1 MINAH
6 TLCWLIILTVTQQNV
21 TRRESFHTI
30 MSSNSTNVVNQT
42 PVTNVNA
49 CPMIYQQQ
57 LVDSK
62 ITQDYLQTVVGISTH
77 KEPFLQHAHIQSN
90 KGMPPTSINTPCCI
104 VLDSTRKI
112 LIVFPIIKFI
122 ILFLSHFERISYGCC
137 SRWSYGSYCN

>member
-1 MINAH
+1 MLI
-6 TLCWLIILTVTQQNV
+6 LCWLIILTVTFSQQNV
-21 TRRESFHTI
+21 TRESFHTI

-77 KEPFLQHAHIQSN
+77 KEPFLQHANIQSN
-90 KGMPPTSINTPCCI
+90 QGMPPTLINTTYPNVFSFTKDNI
-104 VLDSTRKI
+104 SSTTGTSNITK
-112 LIVFPIIKFI
+112 LGTWWAT
-122 ILFLSHFERISYGCC
+122 H
-137 SRWSYGSYCN
+137 